1 LGDPNPQKQKQK
13 EHLFMAKQ
21 IRKTIRFSDDEYSKI
36 EKMMN
41 EHNLT
46 FAEFARGAILRKK
59 IKTNLSK
66 DMIFQVNRVGNNLNQ
81 IAKKLNTDD
90 DKKNI
95 LVKLIE
101 IQNQLKKI
109 SDVY

>member
-1 LGDPNPQKQKQK
+1 
-13 EHLFMAKQ
+13 MAKE
-21 IRKTIRFSDDEYSKI
+21 IRKTIRFSDDEYEKI
-36 EKMMN
+36 EKMMS

-66 DMIFQVNRVGNNLNQ
+66 DMIFQVNKVGNNLNQ
-81 IAKKLNTDD
+81 IAKKVNQDSD
-90 DKKNI
+90 RKN
-95 LVKLIE
+95 LLLKLIE